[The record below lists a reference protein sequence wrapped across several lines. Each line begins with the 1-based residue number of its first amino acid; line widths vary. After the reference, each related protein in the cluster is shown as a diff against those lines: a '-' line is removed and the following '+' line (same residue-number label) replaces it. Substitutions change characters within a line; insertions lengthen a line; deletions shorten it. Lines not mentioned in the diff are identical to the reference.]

1 VQTGDCNR
9 VPGAVEK
16 MQDLSLVRKLVPET
30 ETTVPTAPMLG
41 VRVIDA
47 TVGTVNATDD
57 TRPLGKLVTCTMYA
71 PAAAVGETIKLAA
84 TTPPVIVQVGEDT
97 RPGGE
102 DPSVQLVSVVGKFLP
117 VTETVAPL
125 GPELG
130 VMVRA
135 PGTITTLKLNDGDE

>member
-16 MQDLSLVRKLVPET
+16 MQALSLVRKLLPET

-41 VRVIDA
+41 VSVIEA
-47 TVGTVNATDD
+47 TVGTVNVTDD
-57 TRPLGKLVTCTMYA
+57 TRPLGKLVTCTVYV

-84 TTPPVIVQVGEDT
+84 RTPPVIVQIGEDI

-117 VTETVAPL
+117 VIETVAPL

-130 VMVRA
+130 VTVRA